1 MEKPTAEYAPI
12 AKIAVPSS
20 PLRSA
25 LDYLNPGLSLRP
37 GQRVQVSFRNKR
49 VNGIVVG
56 CSQQTAVPRSKLKS
70 IQQVLDN
77 QPAINDDILKLLT
90 WAASYY
96 HHAIGEVFA
105 MALPASMRK
114 GADKPL
120 ANQYCWQASDAG
132 KQVSQSQLK
141 RSPRQAELLAW
152 LVQQDVPISESA
164 LREQFSNWRDPMRRL
179 IAKGFAEKKALS
191 VSDAAPKETPR
202 NNVTEQEPNRFRITL
217 NAEQQTAAATILE
230 QSYEFHSYLLEGVT
244 GSGKTEVY
252 LALIDKVAAQ
262 GRQALVLVPEISLTP
277 QLTQRFQAGLHH
289 VVDVLHS
296 GLTDKKRLQVWQRA
310 RDGRVQVVIGTR
322 SAITTPFPNL
332 GLIIVDEEHDSSF
345 KQQEGFRYSARDLAV
360 MRAHILNIPV
370 VLGSATPSF
379 ETLHNVSQGRY
390 QHIRLQQRYGKA
402 RPPTL
407 KVVDLRSQPMTEG
420 LSLELREQMK
430 QHLARGNQV
439 LLFINRRG
447 YAPTLL
453 CHDCGWIARCQRC
466 DSHMTLHHTNN
477 KLRCHHC
484 GAERRAEEVCPSCQ
498 SGALIPVGEGTE
510 RVEKVLQQ
518 QFPGIGIIRIDRDTT
533 RRKGSLESLL
543 QDVHAGEARILVG
556 TQMLAKGHHFP
567 DVTLVGIL
575 NIDQGLFSVDFHALE
590 KAAQLIVQV
599 AGRAGREEK
608 PGTVMLQT
616 HYPDH
621 PLLQI
626 LLTAGY
632 PEFARQAM
640 MEREQANLPPYSF
653 MALLRA
659 ESVDAGQ
666 PMAFLKEAKDV
677 VLNYGLNGVELWG
690 PLPSPMEKRAGRYRA
705 QLFVQSSERAA
716 LHRLLTPWIEAL
728 EQSRLGRKV
737 RWSIDVDP
745 VDVY

>member
-1 MEKPTAEYAPI
+1 MICGILFSDTTI
-12 AKIAVPSS
+12 
-20 PLRSA
+20 LRIA
-25 LDYLNPGLSLRP
+25 LDVPTREAFDYLPNPQCASIEPAIGMRFLVPFGRRKLVGVLLETADHSSLPANKLKKVDTLLDKEPVLSAATLDVLKRASLYYHYPVGEVVMNALPTLLRTPHAIEAKKKILWHLTDAGRGVAEVVLMRAPRQRELLTLLASHPEGLVLAGGWRDTVKRLQAK
-37 GQRVQVSFRNKR
+37 GWVDFRYQMVPR
-49 VNGIVVG
+49 LDTD
-56 CSQQTAVPRSKLKS
+56 TAVPC
-70 IQQVLDN
+70 
-77 QPAINDDILKLLT
+77 T
-90 WAASYY
+90 
-96 HHAIGEVFA
+96 
-105 MALPASMRK
+105 
-114 GADKPL
+114 
-120 ANQYCWQASDAG
+120 
-132 KQVSQSQLK
+132 KQS
-141 RSPRQAELLAW
+141 
-152 LVQQDVPISESA
+152 VPISLNKDQRCA
-164 LREQFSNWRDPMRRL
+164 TQGIVAAFG
-179 IAKGFAEKKALS
+179 GFD
-191 VSDAAPKETPR
+191 V
-202 NNVTEQEPNRFRITL
+202 F
-217 NAEQQTAAATILE
+217 
-230 QSYEFHSYLLEGVT
+230 LLDGIT

-252 LALIDKVAAQ
+252 LDAIEAVV
-262 GRQALVLVPEISLTP
+262 GRQQQALVLVPEINLTP
-277 QLTQRFQAGLHH
+277 QLTQRFQARF
-289 VVDVLHS
+289 DEPIAVLHS
-296 GLTDKKRLQVWQRA
+296 QLTDKQRLDAWLAA
-310 RDGRVQVVIGTR
+310 RDGEVNIVIGTR
-322 SAITTPFPNL
+322 SAVSAQFPNL

-360 MRAHILNIPV
+360 MRGQTLNIPV

-379 ETLHNVSQGRY
+379 ETLYNVQQKRY
-390 QHIRLQQRYGKA
+390 RHLQLRSRYGASKLPA
-402 RPPTL
+402 F

-430 QHLARGNQV
+430 QHLAHGNQV

-447 YAPTLL
+447 FAPTLL

-466 DSHMTLHHTNN
+466 DSHMTLHQASN

-484 GAERRAEEVCPSCQ
+484 GAERRAEPVCPSCQ
-498 SGALIPVGEGTE
+498 SSALIPVGEGTE

-518 QFPGIGIIRIDRDTT
+518 QFPGTGIVRIDRDTT

-543 QDVHAGEARILVG
+543 KDVHGGEARILVG

-567 DVTLVGIL
+567 NVTLVGIL
-575 NIDQGLFSVDFHALE
+575 NIDQGLFSVDFRALE
-590 KAAQLIVQV
+590 KTAQLIVQV

-621 PLLQI
+621 PLLQT

-640 MEREQANLPPYSF
+640 TEREQANLPPYTF

-659 ESVDAGQ
+659 ESVNAEQ
-666 PMAFLKEAKDV
+666 PMAFLKEAKDIA
-677 VLNYGLNGVELWG
+677 LGYGVEGVELWG

-705 QLFVQSSERAA
+705 QLFIQSAERAV
-716 LHRLLTPWIEAL
+716 LHRLLTPWIDTL